1 MNYIIIVLGIIVL
14 ILVYI
19 LYKYFTTSASTLS
32 AKTNLNSTT
41 PLSIPITDSPQSVRY
56 AYGLWIS
63 VNTWKAG
70 AKNIFARKVSANNQI
85 SLDLGAASPTLT
97 CTLGQTC
104 AGGSTATDA
113 MTLTNNFPIQ
123 KWTYIVV
130 SVDGQMV
137 DLYLDGL
144 LIKSVQLNCPA
155 EQPDATEPV
164 TLGIGYDAQVA
175 GFQRWATPLNPQDVW
190 SNYIKGNGSSIT
202 SMFSSYGVNVGL
214 TKNSVQQN
222 TFTLF

>member
-14 ILVYI
+14 IHVYI

-41 PLSIPITDSPQSVRY
+41 ALSIPITDNPQSVRY

-63 VNTWKAG
+63 VNTWNSV
-70 AKNIFARKVSANNQI
+70 AKNIFARAAQI
-85 SLDLGAASPTLT
+85 TLDLGASSPTLT
-97 CTLGQTC
+97 CTIGQTC
-104 AGGSTATDA
+104 AGGATVTGP

-155 EQPDATEPV
+155 VQPGATTPV
-164 TLGIGYDAQVA
+164 TLGTGYDAQVS

-202 SMFSSYGVNVGL
+202 SMFSSSGVNVGL
-214 TKNSVQQN
+214 SKNSVQQK